1 MNILYI
7 SIDESGTF
15 SSSEEYFVFG
25 GYAILGTEQYQ
36 GKMRK
41 YQRVESKITDSKEV
55 KGSEIEAYEKINLI
69 NVMKGATSFA
79 IAIKN
84 ENLSIK
90 CNNDNL
96 SKALI
101 KDDLLKDI
109 ILEVI
114 STFELDQIDKIVIE
128 VDEQNLKFG
137 IRQNLYTALYRVL
150 ISGYYSRNQFV
161 KGMAKDGLL
170 LEVSYLDSKGNI
182 GIRAADVLVN
192 HIYQKLNNNQ
202 DVYSILKIFKL
213 L

>member
-150 ISGYYSRNQFV
+150 ISGYYSSNQFV